1 MTSKSAESIY
11 VPFGF
16 GVAASSLILRL
27 SRFVGDSSTEDICLL
42 NSDGPKC
49 LEREGSDRVS
59 M

>member
-1 MTSKSAESIY
+1 M
-11 VPFGF
+11 PFGF